1 MMEIFQTVWTALT
14 TPNETLI
21 KILFFPFS
29 FLDCIV
35 NMLLFTTIL
44 NIKTTRKTSFIYVI
58 TWSIAGTLI
67 RSLIPDP
74 YGSFA
79 NLITGFI
86 LIKFLLKA
94 SWLKA
99 LISEF
104 IVVSITSIFELFTF
118 RFYLIV
124 FHIPYEFMTTV
135 PFYRLISI
143 LTIYICIYLLYKI
156 IKYCKFHI
164 NLEHM
169 TKQNKI
175 LFFTTTAFGILT
187 IGSQIYIMAFYSDK
201 MPIGITIL
209 SIFSLL
215 AYFTISMY
223 SLVNTNKLNTTSE
236 NLEQAQ
242 LYNKTLI
249 LLHDNMRVFKHNFH
263 NIVQSLGGYIER
275 NDMIGLQRYYKQLL
289 GDCNRVNNLTALSPT
304 VINNPAIYNIMA
316 SKYHRADEDGI
327 QISLTI
333 LMDLNEIEQH
343 MKIYEFTRILG
354 ILLDNAIEAA
364 VECDEKI
371 VNVTFRKED
380 TRHRILVVIENTYLD
395 KNIDVEKI
403 FEKSFSTKSNK
414 TNSGL
419 GLWDVRQ
426 VLKRNNNLNLY
437 TTKNNEFFKQQFEI
451 YY

>member
-1 MMEIFQTVWTALT
+1 MMEIFQTVWAALT
-14 TPNETLI
+14 TPNEVLLNVTG
-21 KILFFPFS
+21 FFSCFIDA
-29 FLDCIV
+29 FV
-35 NMLLFTTIL
+35 NMLLFTTL
-44 NIKTTRKTSFIYVI
+44 LDIKASRKSKIIYVI
-58 TWSIAGTLI
+58 CFSIFGFCSRNFI
-67 RSLIPDP
+67 KDP
-74 YGSFA
+74 YGTFL
-79 NLITGFI
+79 NMVIVVFLVKFI
-86 LIKFLLKA
+86 LKT
-94 SWLKA
+94 SWLKSLLA
-99 LISEF
+99 EFSIITFSSILELLI
-104 IVVSITSIFELFTF
+104 F
-118 RFYLIV
+118 RFFQSILHLSQV
-124 FHIPYEFMTTV
+124 QVLHI
-135 PFYRLISI
+135 PFYRTMCSLSI
-143 LTIYICIYLLYKI
+143 YLCIYLLYRI

-175 LFFTTTAFGILT
+175 LFFATTAFGILA

-201 MPIGITIL
+201 MPIGITVL
-209 SIFSLL
+209 SILSLL
-215 AYFTISMY
+215 AYFIISMY

-249 LLHDNMRVFKHNFH
+249 LLHDNMRIFKHNFH
-263 NIVQSLGGYIER
+263 NIVQSLGGYIDR
-275 NDMIGLQRYYKQLL
+275 NDMNGLQRYYKQLL

>member
-14 TPNETLI
+14 TPNEVL
-21 KILFFPFS
+21 LAMLSFPAY
-29 FLDCIV
+29 FLDTFIH
-35 NMLLFTTIL
+35 MLLFTSIL
-44 NIKTTRKTSFIYVI
+44 NIKCNRKIKFIYVI
-58 TWSIAGTLI
+58 VLGITGNLI
-67 RSLIPDP
+67 RNFVPNP
-74 YGSFA
+74 YGIFLNLAVSF
-79 NLITGFI
+79 T
-86 LIKFLLKA
+86 LIKFILKT
-94 SWLKA
+94 SWLKSLLA
-99 LISEF
+99 EF
-104 IVVSITSIFELFTF
+104 ISISISTIFELFTF

-124 FHIPYEFMTTV
+124 FHIPYELMISA
-135 PFYRLISI
+135 PFYRLISTF
-143 LTIYICIYLLYKI
+143 TIYLCIYLLYRL

-164 NLEHM
+164 NLERM

-175 LFFTTTAFGILT
+175 LFFTTTILGILA

-215 AYFTISMY
+215 TYFVMSMY

-236 NLEQAQ
+236 SLEQAQ

-249 LLHDNMRVFKHNFH
+249 LLHDNMRIFKHNFH
-263 NIVQSLGGYIER
+263 NIVQSLGGYIDR
-275 NDMIGLQRYYKQLL
+275 NDMNGLQRYYKQLL
-289 GDCNRVNNLTALSPT
+289 EDCNRVNNLTALSPT

-333 LMDLNEIEQH
+333 LMDLNEIEHH

-364 VECDEKI
+364 VECEEKI